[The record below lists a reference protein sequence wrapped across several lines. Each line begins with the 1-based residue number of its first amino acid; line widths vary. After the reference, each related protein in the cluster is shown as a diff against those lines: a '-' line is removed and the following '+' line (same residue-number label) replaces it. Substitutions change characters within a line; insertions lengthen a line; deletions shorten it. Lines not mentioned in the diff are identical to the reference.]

1 MPADNLEAL
10 ELLQLLAGAL
20 FALGEHARAATLLS
34 QAAERASASGER
46 ALELGALIRAQ
57 QQRLWLEP
65 EGAVDALRSIAER
78 AIPELERL
86 GDDRSLALGWDALCT
101 VHVSAGNAAAMS
113 FAAERSFFHAR
124 RAGERRLQ
132 EEALAASA
140 TATWLGAT
148 PAEEA
153 IARLEEIL
161 SETTSASNDGF
172 LLLLLG
178 DLHSQRGDHTEARR
192 LAARSR
198 AHHEELGQAK
208 RAAGLT
214 MTSAWIELRAGDAAA
229 AETQLRP
236 AHEML
241 EALGEK
247 GARCGVA
254 AVLAEALYQQ
264 NRLDEAERFT
274 RASEEAAASEDVIAQ
289 IWWRGVRAKVLAR
302 RGEGPSARRLAGEGV
317 ELSEPSDHP
326 IIKAQAHEALGETL
340 RLLGDLEEARSA
352 FERAIELYEAKGDVV
367 DSARLLEQLKALR
380 PSVTS

>member
-1 MPADNLEAL
+1 M
-10 ELLQLLAGAL
+10 Q
-20 FALGEHARAATLLS
+20 
-34 QAAERASASGER
+34 ASGER
-46 ALELGALIRAQ
+46 ALELRALIRAQ
-57 QQRLWLEP
+57 QQRFWLEP
-65 EGAVDALRSIAER
+65 EGAVDALRSIAKR

-86 GDDRSLALGWDALCT
+86 GDDQSLALAWDARYQ
-101 VHVSAGNAAAMS
+101 VHLNECNAAAMS
-113 FAAERSFFHAR
+113 VAAERSLFHAR

-132 EEALAASA
+132 EDALAYSA
-140 TATWLGAT
+140 MATWLGAM
-148 PAEEA
+148 PADAA
-153 IARLEEIL
+153 IARLEQVL

-172 LLLLLG
+172 LWILLG

-198 AHHEELGQAK
+198 AHHEELGQVK

-214 MTSAWIELRAGDAAA
+214 MTSAEIELRDGDAAA
-229 AETQLRP
+229 AEAQLRP

-241 EALGEK
+241 ETLGEK

-254 AVLAEALYQQ
+254 AMLAEALYRQD
-264 NRLDEAERFT
+264 RLDEAERFS
-274 RASEEAAASEDVIAQ
+274 RVSEEAASSEDVIAQ

-302 RGEGPSARRLAGEGV
+302 RGEGPSALRLAHEGV

-326 IIKAQAHEALGETL
+326 IMKAKAHEALGETL

-380 PSVTS
+380 PPVTS